1 MTRHEVLGQAVDQCM
16 KELYS
21 FATPKVEWDKFI
33 EDNKIYKAKEV
44 LWKQYREAFHNRE
57 ERPEEWKKLQKTY
70 PNWSSE
76 MSITECIG
84 PKPFEYYFLPREIL
98 KDICENYVYAYNI
111 DSQQQLLDIIEIL
124 KNYCKEPI
132 IDKWIEGENG
142 DPGHRGYEH
151 PNNLKEEIN
160 KILLETT
167 SLVTDDSNKISE
179 ELQNKFFEF
188 LDMAGGF
195 YNWNRDLNSFNM
207 SVYLGASPNSN
218 KDAVIKNWKEYKGVD
233 IEIDEEKMK
242 KEYYGEED
250 FDE

>member
-1 MTRHEVLGQAVDQCM
+1 MTRQDVLGQAVDQCM

-21 FATPKVEWDKFI
+21 YAQPSINWEDFLEENKVYI
-33 EDNKIYKAKEV
+33 SKEKV
-44 LWKQYREAFHNRE
+44 WEQYRRYYRDRETNPDDWNRVKE
-57 ERPEEWKKLQKTY
+57 LHPDWENK
-70 PNWSSE
+70 
-76 MSITECIG
+76 SIAECIG

-111 DSQQQLLDIIEIL
+111 DSQQQLLDIIAIL
-124 KNYCKEPI
+124 KDYCKNPI
-132 IDKWIEGENG
+132 VDKWIEGENG
-142 DPGHRGYEH
+142 DPGHRGYDH
-151 PNNLKEEIN
+151 PDNLEKEIN

-167 SLVTDDSNKISE
+167 SLVANDSNKVSE

-188 LDMAGGF
+188 LDKAGKF

-218 KDAVIKNWKEYKGVD
+218 KEAVIENWKKYKGVD

-242 KEYYGEED
+242 KEYYGED
-250 FDE
+250 D

>member
-21 FATPKVEWDKFI
+21 YAYPKIEWDKFI
-33 EDNKIYKAKEV
+33 EDNNVYRVKET
-44 LWKQYREAFHNRE
+44 LWNQSRRAFHNKE
-57 ERPEEWKKLQKTY
+57 ERPEEWEKIQKEY
-70 PNWSSE
+70 PNWTSE

-98 KDICENYVYAYNI
+98 KDICENYVYAYNV
-111 DSQQQLLDIIEIL
+111 DSQQQLLDIIAIL

-142 DPGHRGYEH
+142 NPGHRGYDH
-151 PNNLKEEIN
+151 PDNLVKQ
-160 KILLETT
+160 L
-167 SLVTDDSNKISE
+167 TDLIPDSGFDKSAIAESV
-179 ELQNKFFEF
+179 QNKFFEF
-188 LDMAGGF
+188 LDMAGNF

-218 KDAVIKNWKEYKGVD
+218 KEAVI
-233 IEIDEEKMK
+233 
-242 KEYYGEED
+242 
-250 FDE
+250 

>member
-21 FATPKVEWDKFI
+21 YAYPKIEWDKFI
-33 EDNKIYKAKEV
+33 EDNNVYRVKEA
-44 LWKQYREAFHNRE
+44 LWKKYRRAFHDKE
-57 ERPEEWKKLQKTY
+57 ERPEEWEKIQKEY
-70 PNWSSE
+70 PNWTSE

-98 KDICENYVYAYNI
+98 KDICDNYVYAYNI
-111 DSQQQLLDIIEIL
+111 DSQQQLLDIIAIL
-124 KNYCKEPI
+124 KEYCKNPI

-142 DPGHRGYEH
+142 DPGHRGYDH
-151 PNNLKEEIN
+151 PDNLVKQLIDL
-160 KILLETT
+160 IP
-167 SLVTDDSNKISE
+167 DSGFDKSAIVESV
-179 ELQNKFFEF
+179 QNKFFEF
-188 LDMAGGF
+188 LDMAGKF

-218 KDAVIKNWKEYKGVD
+218 KEAVIENWKKYKGID

>member
-21 FATPKVEWDKFI
+21 YAYPKIEWDKFI
-33 EDNKIYKAKEV
+33 EDNNVYRVKES
-44 LWKQYREAFHNRE
+44 LWTQYRRAFHDRE
-57 ERPEEWKKLQKTY
+57 KKPEEWEKNQKEY
-70 PNWSSE
+70 PNWTSE

-98 KDICENYVYAYNI
+98 KDICDNYVYAYNI
-111 DSQQQLLDIIEIL
+111 DSQQQLLDIIATL

-142 DPGHRGYEH
+142 DPGHRGYDH
-151 PNNLKEEIN
+151 PDNLVKQ
-160 KILLETT
+160 L
-167 SLVTDDSNKISE
+167 TDLIPDSGFDKSAIVESV
-179 ELQNKFFEF
+179 QNKFFEF
-188 LDMAGGF
+188 LDMAGKF

-218 KDAVIKNWKEYKGVD
+218 KEAVIENWKKYKGID

-242 KEYYGEED
+242 KEYYD
-250 FDE
+250 DDE